1 MIWGTLLL
9 FLLRIALPVFVG
21 FGLRMLI
28 EHWQRNQE
36 AKIRSETYKAQ
47 PEPA

>member
-1 MIWGTLLL
+1 MVWGMILL
-9 FLLRIALPVFVG
+9 FLLRITLPVFVG

-28 EHWQRNQE
+28 ERWQRDQE
-36 AKIRSETYKAQ
+36 SEIKYEPNKAQ